1 MKRIFAAIE
10 ISAAAR
16 ERVSDYIENL
26 RGEFS
31 SQRVGWEKPEKLH
44 LTLKFFGDI
53 EEKQLRNLMEAVEK
67 TARQISVFNLQITG
81 TGVFPSSREPK
92 ILWLGVR
99 DEQGSLAKTNDIL
112 ESECENRGLAREKRI
127 FKPHLTIARLREPHK
142 SINLVRFHTNKNF
155 TLPSFKVSGL
165 IVLQS
170 RIYSDGSRYTPIF
183 RANFDT
189 SGFPI
194 DINFAEE

>member
-16 ERVSDYIENL
+16 ERVYDYIENL

-53 EEKQLRNLMEAVEK
+53 EEKQLRNL
-67 TARQISVFNLQITG
+67 I
-81 TGVFPSSREPK
+81 
-92 ILWLGVR
+92 GVR